1 MVDLLVATVLFTAVV
16 ALLTVGAVAV
26 TVAPVYVALN
36 MADARRFSTGRWAL
50 VSSIGVVAGVGYAYV
65 LHRSHDLPLVVTAL
79 PLALTWIGPG
89 LLWLLEAGQ
98 VKLGGRAGA
107 HE

>member
-1 MVDLLVATVLFTAVV
+1 MADLIVSTVLFTAIV
-16 ALLTVGAVAV
+16 ALLTVLAVAL
-26 TVAPVYVALN
+26 TVAPLYVALN

-50 VSSIGVVAGVGYAYV
+50 VSAVGIAAGVGYAYV
-65 LHRSHDLPLVVTAL
+65 LHRSHDLPRAVTAL

-89 LLWLLEAGQ
+89 LLWLLDAGQ
-98 VKLGGRAGA
+98 DKLGGRAGA